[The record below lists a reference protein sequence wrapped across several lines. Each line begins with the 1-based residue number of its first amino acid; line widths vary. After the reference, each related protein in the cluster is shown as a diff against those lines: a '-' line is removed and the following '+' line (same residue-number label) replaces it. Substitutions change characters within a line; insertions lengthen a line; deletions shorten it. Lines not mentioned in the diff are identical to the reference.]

1 MHGQDGDQ
9 NGRHPG
15 RDAAHRLS
23 LALRNDLS
31 EIPRL
36 ALAVERFGI
45 DHRVAVETIDELVT
59 NVIRYAHTDGAMH
72 EIAVV
77 LVLSDGRI
85 TVDIVDDGHPFD
97 PLERATPD
105 IDAPLEERP
114 IGGLGIHFVRSL
126 MDEVGYRRDGHK
138 NVVRLAKTVKFRA
151 P

>member
-1 MHGQDGDQ
+1 
-9 NGRHPG
+9 
-15 RDAAHRLS
+15 

-45 DHRVAVETIDELVT
+45 DHRVAVETIDDINIALDELVT